1 MLELQKLVLQQ
12 VSDQKELFKKEL
24 LKSLKWLNSEEIV
37 MLKEWVLNQ
46 FSNRY
51 MDMINETFYG
61 IEVS

>member
-24 LKSLKWLNSEEIV
+24 QKSLKWLNSEEIV

-61 IEVS
+61 IGVS

>member
-61 IEVS
+61 IGVS